1 MIAFGGDDDF
11 LEMIRQRHEAQRVH
25 CVLLDAAQ
33 LLTPRQVLQLTM
45 VCDRL
50 SIPVLCYGIRTD
62 FQGEPSTTGVI
73 HGRRSPAPAVSG
85 LSWSRQPF
93 TTPAKIAR
101 RREGRGNSVPP
112 TGIEPVT

>member
-85 LSWSRQPF
+85 HQEPSALHDARKKSLDVVKDAETQYPRQ
-93 TTPAKIAR
+93 
-101 RREGRGNSVPP
+101 GSNL
-112 TGIEPVT
+112 

>member
-1 MIAFGGDDDF
+1 MITFGGDDDF
-11 LEMIRQRHEAQRVH
+11 LEMMRQRHEAQRVH

-62 FQGEPSTTGVI
+62 FLGEPSTTGVI

-85 LSWSRQPF
+85 HQEPSTLHAAREKSLDVVNDAENQYPRQ
-93 TTPAKIAR
+93 
-101 RREGRGNSVPP
+101 GSNL
-112 TGIEPVT
+112 